1 MAATENEIKGL
12 MREHEAVRAHMKFLS
27 DLLNSLTTQ
36 STQVKDRIQSY
47 RLGLHDLRDGIQR
60 HIELDERIFKT
71 LPGNTS
77 VEETMREHEEI
88 RKQGDDTARLA
99 DNAVE
104 NELCQEELNQCVLNV
119 REAFNRM
126 RRLIEAH
133 TAKEDRLLKL
143 VQKDS

>member
-1 MAATENEIKGL
+1 MAANENEMTGL
-12 MREHEAVRAHMKFLS
+12 MREHEAVRAHMKFLTDS
-27 DLLNSLTTQ
+27 LSSLTTQ
-36 STQVKDRIQSY
+36 STQVKDRIRSY
-47 RLGLHDLRDGIQR
+47 RWGLHDLRDGIRR

-77 VEETMREHEEI
+77 VEEAMREHEEI
-88 RKQGDDTARLA
+88 RKQVDDATRLA

-104 NELCQEELNQCVLNV
+104 NELCQEELNQRALNI

-126 RRLIEAH
+126 RKLIEAH

-143 VQKDS
+143 AQKDL